1 MQSMWTWGVI
11 SIINSDLPLEAVAV
25 IEMQDLIWQH
35 LLRRA
40 DVGFLGASHQP
51 NTELLSPVP
60 GES

>member
-1 MQSMWTWGVI
+1 MQSTQTWAVI
-11 SIINSDLPLEAVAV
+11 SIINSNLPLEAVAV
-25 IEMQDLIWQH
+25 IEMQDLIWRH